1 MGHVP
6 PLVLVGALGHVPL
19 CFWWGHWA
27 MSPLVLVGHWAM
39 SPFVFGGGIGPCPP
53 LFLVGALGHVPLFWV
68 GHWAMSPFG
77 FGGGIGPCSPLV
89 LVGALEH
96 TPPFGFGGGM
106 GHVPPLVLVGAWAMS
121 PLWFWWE
128 HWAMSPFGFG
138 GGIGPCPPF
147 LVGALGHVPP
157 LFLVGALGHVL
168 HLWLWGYECS
178 VNNLLCHYMA
188 NQTPLTRHNRYRES
202 SRARDRYCRVLTN
215 LSDANLQGRSSSPAH
230 SRFAH
235 DH

>member
-1 MGHVP
+1 MSPFFGWGIGPCP

-19 CFWWGHWA
+19 WFWWGHW
-27 MSPLVLVGHWAM
+27 SIH
-39 SPFVFGGGIGPCPP
+39 
-53 LFLVGALGHVPLFWV
+53 
-68 GHWAMSPFG
+68 
-77 FGGGIGPCSPLV
+77 
-89 LVGALEH
+89 
-96 TPPFGFGGGM
+96 PPFGFGGGM

-121 PLWFWWE
+121 PLWFWWG

-215 LSDANLQGRSSSPAH
+215 LSDANLQGRSSSPAR